1 MLSSEEII
9 GAMRREVRPLLE
21 AAMEGVLTKARK
33 VLEKAEKQRAEGLT
47 EVAEERAQ
55 GFADVA
61 KERAAALA
69 EVDARRAEL
78 HREIKAMQMH
88 QDKQQGHVELNIG
101 GYRFETSVQT
111 LRRLPHTF
119 FDAYFSGRYAQ
130 DVCNDGSIF
139 VDRDGEHFG
148 HVLEYMRDG
157 VVSVAEPGAQPSV
170 SLLRA
175 LKREFGFYSIELS
188 TGLETTPNQ
197 PEVAY
202 AIGGRGQSSM
212 ERYDTLSGQWSAAAA
227 MDTARAHFGACVV
240 AGNVYVTGG
249 LNESSAYLR
258 SVEMY
263 VPSTDTWS
271 AVAPL
276 PAVRCAHSAVAVG
289 SAMYVLGGFVSGRLT
304 ASVLKF
310 DNTSGAWS
318 ECTPMPASRRRF
330 AACAVGADIYVFGWF
345 LDGLQA
351 TVFKFDTE
359 IDEWSTLAPMPS
371 PHTFLTANVLGGLVY
386 IVGRTSSRRSVLRM
400 DPVSGVWETLA
411 PTLAD
416 RLALSTFVLDGSLY
430 AAGGSGQTGQTSK
443 SVERY
448 DVASNTWTAVAGM
461 LEDRVS
467 FCAVAIGSVDTAEEQ
482 DLFDSLIAKAAR
494 RHL

>member
-1 MLSSEEII
+1 MLSSEEIV
-9 GAMRREVRPLLE
+9 GAMRREMRPLLE

-33 VLEKAEKQRAEGLT
+33 VLEEAEKQRAEGLT
-47 EVAEERAQ
+47 EVAEERAK

-61 KERAAALA
+61 EERDRGLA

-78 HREIKAMQMH
+78 HSEIETMQMH
-88 QDKQQGHVELNIG
+88 QAKQQGRVELNIG

-111 LRRLPHTF
+111 LRRVPHTF

-139 VDRDGEHFG
+139 VDRDGEHFR

-157 VVSVAEPGAQPSV
+157 VVSVAEPGARPSIC
-170 SLLRA
+170 LLRS
-175 LKREFGFYSIELS
+175 LKREFGFYCIELS
-188 TGLETTPNQ
+188 TEQATKPDQ

-227 MDTARAHFGACVV
+227 MDTVRSNFGACVV
-240 AGNVYVTGG
+240 DGNLYVTGG
-249 LNESSAYLR
+249 HDGRANLR

-276 PAVRCAHSAVAVG
+276 PAARSAHAAVAMG
-289 SAMYVLGGFVSGRLT
+289 SAMYVLGGFVNGRVT
-304 ASVLKF
+304 ASMLKF
-310 DNTSGAWS
+310 DSTNGIWS
-318 ECTPMPASRRRF
+318 DCTPMPASRRRF
-330 AACAVGADIYVFGWF
+330 AACAVGADIYVFGGF
-345 LDGLQA
+345 CDGLQV
-351 TVFKFDTE
+351 TVFKFDTGAN
-359 IDEWSTLAPMPS
+359 EWSTLAPMPS
-371 PHTFLTANVLGGLVY
+371 PHGFLTANVLGGMVY
-386 IVGRTSSRRSVLRM
+386 IVGRMSSRRSVLRL

-416 RLALSTFVLDGSLY
+416 SLNPSTFVLNGRLY
-430 AAGGSGQTGQTSK
+430 YVAGGSGQTSK

-461 LEDRVS
+461 LEGRENC
-467 FCAVAIGSVDTAEEQ
+467 CAVTIGSAVTAEEQ
-482 DLFDSLIAKAAR
+482 DLFDSLIAKTAR
-494 RHL
+494 RHP